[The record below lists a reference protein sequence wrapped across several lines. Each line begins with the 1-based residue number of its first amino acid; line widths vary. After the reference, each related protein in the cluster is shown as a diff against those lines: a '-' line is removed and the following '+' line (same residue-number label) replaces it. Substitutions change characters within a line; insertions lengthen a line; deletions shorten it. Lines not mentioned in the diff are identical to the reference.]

1 MYLSISCK
9 RLNGGGSREEAE
21 GARDVG
27 DGAESGVTAHFPL
40 EFRVARAGGFS
51 VAGGVDGS
59 FLGEDAGDFQF
70 PGFFPQR

>member
-1 MYLSISCK
+1 MAA
-9 RLNGGGSREEAE
+9 EAAKKPKVPVMWVME
-21 GARDVG
+21 PNPEAQPI
-27 DGAESGVTAHFPL
+27 FPW

-70 PGFFPQR
+70 PGFFPSGRP